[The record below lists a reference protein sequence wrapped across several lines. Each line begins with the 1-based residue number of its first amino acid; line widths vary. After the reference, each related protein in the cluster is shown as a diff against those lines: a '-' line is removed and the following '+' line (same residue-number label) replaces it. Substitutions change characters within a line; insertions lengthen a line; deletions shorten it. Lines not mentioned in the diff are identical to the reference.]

1 MNNTKAL
8 TDVDISTSF
17 DNIFANNSGTVR
29 QINKATLFEALESA
43 EDYQALKSEVNT
55 LQESVNG
62 IDTTTDTTLTKTG
75 KAADA
80 KITGDKL
87 AALKEKDDAVDAE
100 IGSLKESLSD
110 YVNTNNSRFE
120 EEIIDNGST
129 IKNTSIDYN
138 NANTIALG
146 IGITVKTD
154 YPIVSIVTKIKASAN
169 DNLICSILK
178 NGAVIC
184 SDSKPVTTD
193 LSDIAFKFPQNY
205 VNGIVTIRL
214 KTQNDAKINYSVR
227 SNGFTSDIMPQQ
239 DGQYFFEQYNGI
251 KWLQSYETKNTLL
264 LYIKSKKNIH
274 IKREYF
280 NVT

>member
-80 KITGDKL
+80 KTTGDKL

-100 IGSLKESLSD
+100 IGQLKKDLGNVKERDIEPLNKSVFGSRKLLLATPIDEDWSGCMNEKGEIYSKDKSDRWHKTYRLCSEDTTIKVKDYAGGNIKHCIFLDRSNNVISTTVGAWTQKMLDVSVPSGAKYVVVNATDSADMIVCYTHIFDTDYNVAEKMNDVNIRINSAEATIGNVKESL
-110 YVNTNNSRFE
+110 NSVTDTVFSE
-120 EEIIDNGST
+120 
-129 IKNTSIDYN
+129 KNMH
-138 NANTIALG
+138 L
-146 IGITVKTD
+146 
-154 YPIVSIVTKIKASAN
+154 
-169 DNLICSILK
+169 
-178 NGAVIC
+178 
-184 SDSKPVTTD
+184 
-193 LSDIAFKFPQNY
+193 
-205 VNGIVTIRL
+205 
-214 KTQNDAKINYSVR
+214 
-227 SNGFTSDIMPQQ
+227 
-239 DGQYFFEQYNGI
+239 
-251 KWLQSYETKNTLL
+251 
-264 LYIKSKKNIH
+264 
-274 IKREYF
+274 
-280 NVT
+280 

>member
-87 AALKEKDDAVDAE
+87 ATLKEKDDAVDAE
-100 IGSLKESLSD
+100 ISSLKEDL
-110 YVNTNNSRFE
+110 VNNHTRPWE
-120 EEIIDNGST
+120 GSYFYA
-129 IKNTSIDYN
+129 KN
-138 NANTIALG
+138 
-146 IGITVKTD
+146 
-154 YPIVSIVTKIKASAN
+154 
-169 DNLICSILK
+169 
-178 NGAVIC
+178 
-184 SDSKPVTTD
+184 
-193 LSDIAFKFPQNY
+193 
-205 VNGIVTIRL
+205 
-214 KTQNDAKINYSVR
+214 
-227 SNGFTSDIMPQQ
+227 
-239 DGQYFFEQYNGI
+239 
-251 KWLQSYETKNTLL
+251 
-264 LYIKSKKNIH
+264 
-274 IKREYF
+274 
-280 NVT
+280 

>member
-87 AALKEKDDAVDAE
+87 ATLKEKDDAVDAE
-100 IGSLKESLSD
+100 ISSLKESLGNYQD
-110 YVNTNNSRFE
+110 INNNRFE
-120 EEIIDNGST
+120 HESIDNGST
-129 IKNTSIDYN
+129 IKNSSIDYN
-138 NANTIALG
+138 NGGVISPG
-146 IGITVKTD
+146 FGVRVKTD
-154 YPIVSIVTKIKASAN
+154 APIISISTKIKASAS

-178 NGAVIC
+178 DDTVVC
-184 SDSKPVTTD
+184 FDSKPVTTD
-193 LSDIAFKFPQNY
+193 LSELVFEFP
-205 VNGIVTIRL
+205 
-214 KTQNDAKINYSVR
+214 
-227 SNGFTSDIMPQQ
+227 
-239 DGQYFFEQYNGI
+239 
-251 KWLQSYETKNTLL
+251 
-264 LYIKSKKNIH
+264 
-274 IKREYF
+274 
-280 NVT
+280 